1 MTKQAQTNGF
11 VKDTQRMF
19 TMSNKTVNKSL
30 QYHVTKGIIGH
41 LEWSIDNKE
50 KIKASFNDEARD
62 MIANKNGD
70 VEGAPTFDEGRLIQ
84 LEQDWHWHND
94 QQAVA
99 EDFLAYFKQASQQL
113 FPEQERGFTEDS
125 GISHRLLPTKSA

>member
-1 MTKQAQTNGF
+1 MTKQLQTNGF

-19 TMSNKTVNKSL
+19 TMSDKTTNKSL
-30 QYHVTKGIIGH
+30 QYHVTKGFIGH
-41 LEWSIDNKE
+41 LEWSINNKE
-50 KIKASFNDEARD
+50 DIKTRLQGEARD

-70 VEGAPTFDEGRLIQ
+70 IEGAPTFDEGRLIQ

-99 EDFLAYFKQASQQL
+99 EEYLAYFKQASEQL
-113 FPEQERGFTEDS
+113 FPEQHEASQKTAASAIDFF
-125 GISHRLLPTKSA
+125 TKSA

>member
-19 TMSNKTVNKSL
+19 TMSDKTVNKSL

-50 KIKASFNDEARD
+50 KIKANLNDEALD
-62 MIANKNGD
+62 MIRNKNGD

-99 EDFLAYFKQASQQL
+99 EDMLAYFKQASQQL
-113 FPEQERGFTEDS
+113 FPEQHEASQKTAASAIDFF
-125 GISHRLLPTKSA
+125 TKSA